1 MKTPQPL
8 VNLDRKRK
16 NAFFGMYNNNG
27 TAGSSGNDADN
38 GGVCDMTKTCL
49 RSLLL
54 LCVLGYAPS
63 AFAQAVQGS
72 TVSGGAPVA
81 AAPAQTG
88 SITTTTGPAP
98 VSTTA
103 DISSLPVDA
112 TLPTVADAPPVEPS
126 DPLAEFRRAQAS
138 SAAPAGD
145 PAATTPTP
153 GGFQQPGTG
162 VSDTNYNLETA
173 LTAEEIALKE
183 AELQQKAR
191 EQAFDSAL
199 NGMMPM
205 SPDQI
210 NTLLDK
216 YKVTREAS
224 ETRIGGSPK
233 PEVTVQT
240 VSLDPGAT
248 PPTIKLSPGHVT
260 SVTMMDLTGQPWP
273 VQDVSWG
280 GNFEVISP
288 GEGGHLIRISPMAAH
303 EVGNM
308 SVQLV
313 GLKTPVTFTLQT
325 QLDVVQYRFD
335 ARIPEYGP
343 KALAPIIDPGLTIQA
358 GTDKALTHILD
369 GTPPSGTQKMSVTGV
384 DGRTS
389 VFKLGES
396 MYVRTPLTLLSPGWS
411 ASVKSADGM
420 TVYVVNN
427 SPVFLL
433 SDRGKMVR
441 AVVEE
446 NRTVQ

>member
-1 MKTPQPL
+1 MKAVQTRE
-8 VNLDRKRK
+8 NLDKKRK
-16 NAFFGMYNNNG
+16 NAFFGLYNNNG
-27 TAGSSGNDADN
+27 TDGLCQTDAFN

-49 RSLLL
+49 RSLLV

-63 AFAQAVQGS
+63 SFAQEAVQPIQTG
-72 TVSGGAPVA
+72 TAPVA
-81 AAPAQTG
+81 AAPVDVG
-88 SITTTTGPAP
+88 LPA
-98 VSTTA
+98 
-103 DISSLPVDA
+103 
-112 TLPTVADAPPVEPS
+112 VADAPPVEPA
-126 DPLAEFRRAQAS
+126 DPLAEFRKAQA
-138 SAAPAGD
+138 ADAPATTAD
-145 PAATTPTP
+145 PAQNPPTP
-153 GGFQQPGTG
+153 GGFQQPPSG
-162 VSDTNYNLETA
+162 VVSNTDYNLDT
-173 LTAEEIALKE
+173 LTEEEIAQKE

-210 NTLLDK
+210 RTLLDK
-216 YKVTREAS
+216 YKVTREVT
-224 ETRIGGSPK
+224 ETRIGGAPK

-240 VSLDPGAT
+240 VSLDPGVT
-248 PPTIKLSPGHVT
+248 PPVIKLSPGHVT
-260 SVTMMDLTGQPWP
+260 SVNMLDMTGQPWP

-303 EVGNM
+303 EMGNM

-325 QLDVVQYRFD
+325 QLEVVQYRFD

-343 KALAPIIDPGLTIQA
+343 QASMPIIDPGLTIQA
-358 GTDKALTHILD
+358 GSDKALTYILD
-369 GTPPSGTQKMSVTGV
+369 GAPPSGTEKLKVSGV

-389 VFKLGES
+389 VFRLGDS
-396 MYVRTPLTLLSPGWS
+396 MYLRTPLTLLSPGWN